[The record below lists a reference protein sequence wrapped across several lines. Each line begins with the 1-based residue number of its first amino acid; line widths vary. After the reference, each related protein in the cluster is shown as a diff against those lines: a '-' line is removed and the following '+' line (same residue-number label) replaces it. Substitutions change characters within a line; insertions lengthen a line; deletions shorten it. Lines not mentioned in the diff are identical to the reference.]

1 MALFL
6 SLCFLVSCAQVS
18 KSRTGFVLQAGESRT
33 FSYEG
38 QPVHYVQVKMES
50 GNVVL
55 LIQSPE
61 EGEERVRLGR
71 GGRFRL
77 PPEREVTSIVVTA
90 ENAASGY
97 IEIRQ

>member
-1 MALFL
+1 MMLFL
-6 SLCFLVSCAQVS
+6 SLCFLVSCAPVS
-18 KSRTGFVLQAGESRT
+18 KSRNGFVLQAGESRT

-38 QPVHYVQVKMES
+38 QPVQYVQVKMES
-50 GNVVL
+50 GNAVL
-55 LIQSPE
+55 LIQSL

-90 ENAASGY
+90 ENSASGY